1 MLPYSLTSV
10 FLLGSNQLSN
20 PKHFVK
26 KHHRTITLPDNQKTY
41 SQLVTKYSLKQFIM
55 LVKSMQAKI

>member
-20 PKHFVK
+20 PKHFVE
-26 KHHRTITLPDNQKTY
+26 KHHRTITLPDIQKNY
-41 SQLVTKYSLKQFIM
+41 SQLVTNYFIEAAHY
-55 LVKSMQAKI
+55 VK